1 LCCGVVLDMWL
12 LLALLAVGTA
22 ANIDCK
28 FSLFTFIVIIII
40 IIIIMS
46 QPSKQKQAHG
56 RIIMRFSSTV
66 IYTYIHTYFYEIL

>member
-1 LCCGVVLDMWL
+1 MEMWL

-28 FSLFTFIVIIII
+28 FSLFT

-46 QPSKQKQAHG
+46 QSSKQEQTHG
-56 RIIMRFSSTV
+56 RKIKRFSSTV
-66 IYTYIHTYFYEIL
+66 IYILFNLARYLVRAEVKGIM